1 MLVLTAFLLS
11 EFFYFTQN
19 KGEPAVLSPL
29 SPPAPTLDL
38 PLVWVIKTQLLR
50 CICQFVALDLSY
62 KYINAKSCNIFVI
75 LSIMVSVREEYTAC
89 TTTYEPA
96 ALILYQQLTIVKNPY
111 LFDSFCTNSIYFSK
125 FPVSPEQFYFTV
137 RITKQKITN

>member
-1 MLVLTAFLLS
+1 MDSDLEIRGERGFACPDSFLLS
-11 EFFYFTQN
+11 EFFNFTQN

-75 LSIMVSVREEYTAC
+75 LSIMVSVREEHTAC
-89 TTTYEPA
+89 TITYEPD
-96 ALILYQQLTIVKNPY
+96 IVN
-111 LFDSFCTNSIYFSK
+111 FVSTVDNSKKPLPF
-125 FPVSPEQFYFTV
+125 
-137 RITKQKITN
+137 

>member
-19 KGEPAVLSPL
+19 KGEPAVLSAL

-62 KYINAKSCNIFVI
+62 KYIYAKSCNIFVI

-89 TTTYEPA
+89 TEPD
-96 ALILYQQLTIVKNPY
+96 IVNFVKNPY